1 MVGRSLTGRVR
12 FYVDAD
18 SLGLAKAMAGLR
30 NDVTYPG
37 DPGDQTRGRSRPAC
51 PITRTDTPDD
61 VWIPEV
67 ARRGWV
73 ILTRDRK
80 IQSRVSETAAVV
92 ASNAR
97 MFAIT
102 SPEQL
107 SVWEQLEVVMCNWR
121 RIEGRL
127 AQPGPWIMALTRT
140 SMRPVLLSQSS

>member
-1 MVGRSLTGRVR
+1 MVGRGLTDQVR

-30 NDVTYPG
+30 GDVTYPS
-37 DPGDQTRGRSRPAC
+37 DPGGRVRGRSRPAC
-51 PITRTDTPDD
+51 PIQRTDTPDD

-67 ARRGWV
+67 ARLGWA

-80 IQSRVSETAAVV
+80 IQSRVSESAAVV
-92 ASNAR
+92 ASGAR

-121 RIEGRL
+121 RIEDQL
-127 AQPGPWIMALTRT
+127 TEPGPWVMALTRT
-140 SMRPVLLSQSS
+140 SMREVDLSTW